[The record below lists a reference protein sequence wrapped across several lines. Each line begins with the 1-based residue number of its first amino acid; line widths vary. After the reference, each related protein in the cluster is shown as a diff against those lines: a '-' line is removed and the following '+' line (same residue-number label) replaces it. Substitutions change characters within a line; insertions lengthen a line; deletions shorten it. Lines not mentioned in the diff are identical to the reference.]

1 MPTTERLAPYVPE
14 SEEEA
19 AYLRSYD
26 PSSYPSTFTTVDI
39 IVLTIRNGE
48 LCLPLVKRGGFP
60 YRGRWALPGGFVEP
74 DETLAEAALR
84 ELQEETGITSPRGH
98 LEQLQ
103 TYGDPHRDPRARI
116 VSVAYLAMIPHL
128 ETPRYGSDADD
139 ARLWAVRDLVEE
151 QVPLAFDH
159 ARILAD
165 ALERAASKLEY
176 TTLATAFCEPTFTR
190 GDLRRVYDIVWDTAL
205 PAPNFHRKVSKS
217 PGFVEE
223 LEDKRPSGPSGG
235 APSTLLRAGG
245 ATPLHPPILR
255 PRPGRRYDARLDTGT
270 LVRVEEATPD
280 PQSSRSRSQTAEHE
294 EQS

>member
-1 MPTTERLAPYVPE
+1 MSPTDRLPAYVPE

-19 AYLRSYD
+19 DYLRSYD

-48 LCLPLVKRGGFP
+48 LCLPLVKRKGFP
-60 YRGRWALPGGFVEP
+60 YHGRWALPGGFVEP
-74 DETLAEAALR
+74 DETLYDAALR
-84 ELQEETGITSPRGH
+84 ELQEETGMTSPRGH

-116 VSVAYLAMIPHL
+116 ISVAYLALVPDL
-128 ETPRYGSDADD
+128 ETPRFGSDAED
-139 ARLWAVRDLVEE
+139 ARFWAVRDLVEE
-151 QVPLAFDH
+151 GIPLAFDH

-190 GDLRRVYDIVWDTAL
+190 GDLRRVYDIVWDTRL
-205 PAPNFHRKVSKS
+205 PAPNFHRKVTKS

-223 LEDKRPSGPSGG
+223 LDDKRPSGPSGG
-235 APSTLLRAGG
+235 APSALLRAGG
-245 ATPLHPPILR
+245 ATTLHPPILR
-255 PRPGRRYDARLDTGT
+255 PYRGRRYEGDLDTGT
-270 LVRVEEATPD
+270 LVRTDDDTD
-280 PQSSRSRSQTAEHE
+280 PPSPAPGTEHQE
-294 EQS
+294 EQQ

>member
-1 MPTTERLAPYVPE
+1 MRPTDRLPAYVPE

-48 LCLPLVKRGGFP
+48 LCLPLVKRKGFP

-74 DETLAEAALR
+74 EETLYDAALR
-84 ELQEETGITSPRGH
+84 ELQEETGMTSPRGH

-116 VSVAYLAMIPHL
+116 ISVAYLAMIPGL
-128 ETPRYGSDADD
+128 ETPRYGSDAED
-139 ARLWAVRDLVEE
+139 ARFWAVRDLVDE

-165 ALERAASKLEY
+165 ALERAAAKLEY

-190 GDLRRVYDIVWDTAL
+190 GDLRRVYDIVWDTKL

-223 LEDKRPSGPSGG
+223 LDDKRPSGPSGG
-235 APSTLLRAGG
+235 APSALLRAGG
-245 ATPLHPPILR
+245 ATALHPPILR
-255 PRPGRRYDARLDTGT
+255 PHRGRLYEGRLDTGT
-270 LVRVEEATPD
+270 LTRTDPSTDPSTDPD
-280 PQSSRSRSQTAEHE
+280 PTGAPAETE